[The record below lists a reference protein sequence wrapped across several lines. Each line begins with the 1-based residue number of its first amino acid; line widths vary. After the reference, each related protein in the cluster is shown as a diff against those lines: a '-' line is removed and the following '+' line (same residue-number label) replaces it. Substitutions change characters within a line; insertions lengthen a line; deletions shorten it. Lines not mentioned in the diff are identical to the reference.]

1 MPAQPSCWNTLNTLN
16 FRTADHA
23 LMPAKGPTVAV
34 WQRNNVI
41 QPAVK
46 STPIPRPRNSTAAVI
61 VTTSTPFVVA
71 GIQELSHMEGIF
83 GMKKNTRYY
92 KKWTI
97 NKFNW
102 NIWNIWKA
110 ENFSQNSDDLNAV
123 NIGARVGLWGI
134 TKPFHKL
141 MTNATNW

>member
-83 GMKKNTRYY
+83 GMEKIQNTTRNG
-92 KKWTI
+92 W
-97 NKFNW
+97 
-102 NIWNIWKA
+102 
-110 ENFSQNSDDLNAV
+110 
-123 NIGARVGLWGI
+123 
-134 TKPFHKL
+134 
-141 MTNATNW
+141 

>member
-23 LMPAKGPTVAV
+23 LMPAKGPAVAV
-34 WQRNNVI
+34 WQRKNVI

-71 GIQELSHMEGIF
+71 GTQSHGRYLWDE
-83 GMKKNTRYY
+83 KNTTYY

-123 NIGARVGLWGI
+123 NIGATGWVWGI
-134 TKPFHKL
+134 TKAFHKL